1 MQQNQVEETEMI
13 DMLLPIH
20 IEDKKIMLE
29 EDLIENVKPI
39 G

>member
-1 MQQNQVEETEMI
+1 MI

-20 IEDKKIMLE
+20 IEDKKIVLE
-29 EDLIENVKPI
+29 EYLIEKVKPI